1 MIADRRAPIKRR
13 RNGLDELRPVAGGM
27 LPQTKGVCR
36 QGAFLAGMDAFFIV
50 PSGRSAKD
58 YAQAMKQGTPDKRP
72 PRRRGRR
79 TALCAPRVTT
89 RLADRALRVPDFC
102 IARGFAATDQQP
114 QAACADDQAPSAQP
128 PQATGFSRPR
138 FCRCFNELYFDVR
151 TAAPWTCHTRSSFAT
166 LR

>member
-1 MIADRRAPIKRR
+1 MGGEFADAPDVFRGSLGCADDAKRPVCLKR

-79 TALCAPRVTT
+79 TALYAPRVTT

-102 IARGFAATDQQP
+102 IAPMA
-114 QAACADDQAPSAQP
+114 
-128 PQATGFSRPR
+128 
-138 FCRCFNELYFDVR
+138 
-151 TAAPWTCHTRSSFAT
+151 W
-166 LR
+166 